1 VLLSDGKQSFHAGVR
16 QDGSF
21 DFGSRAPVPGRYQV
35 YVSSADKAYV
45 KSIAAKGAAVYGG
58 TVEMAEGASVQL
70 SVLAAKGVRSKLD
83 GIALKD
89 DKPVAA
95 AMVLLVPQELD
106 RKALIRRDQSDSDG
120 TFTLS
125 EIVPGRYTLLAIDD
139 GRELAYQ
146 DADVIKPYLPGGQ
159 LIEFP
164 PKSDAPVKV
173 KVVSRRRQ

>member
-1 VLLSDGKQSFHAGVR
+1 
-16 QDGSF
+16 
-21 DFGSRAPVPGRYQV
+21 V
-35 YVSSADKAYV
+35 YVSSADKDYV

-58 TVEMAEGASVQL
+58 TVEIAEGASVQL

-95 AMVLLVPQELD
+95 AMVLLVPQELN

-120 TFTLS
+120 TFTLP

-146 DADVIKPYLPGGQ
+146 DPDVIKPYLPGGQ

-164 PKSDAPVKV
+164 LKSDAPVKV